1 MFDLRYHVASLAAVF
16 IALIVG
22 ILIGVGLSGRGF
34 VSDSERQLLNAR
46 ITDLQ
51 QRVTAAEARAA
62 ALSTA
67 QKAADSFVARAYPA
81 LVRDRLRGKRI
92 AVVFVGSVDADLRAA
107 IVEAL
112 QDAGA
117 PGFARLRA
125 LRVPIDTQRLAT
137 AIQARPALAPYD
149 GAQHLD
155 DLGRDFGK
163 QLVLGGRSA
172 LVEALAPVLLEERSG
187 NDRQPLDG
195 VVVVHTAEAQA
206 GASALFLNG
215 LYTGL
220 GRAGIPAVG
229 VEASTAAAA
238 ASAVPAFQRA
248 GLSSVDDIDQRTGR
262 AALVLLLGGAT
273 HGDYGVKATATSGII
288 PVAPAPAAASGG

>member
-46 ITDLQ
+46 STDLQ
-51 QRVTAAEARAA
+51 QRVTAAEARATTLSA
-62 ALSTA
+62 AR
-67 QKAADSFVARAYPA
+67 KAADAFVARAYPA

-92 AVVFVGSVDADLRAA
+92 AVVFVGSVDTDLRAA
-107 IVEAL
+107 IVGAL

-117 PGFARLRA
+117 TGYARLRA
-125 LRVPIDTQRLAT
+125 LRVPVDTQRLAG
-137 AIQARPALAPYD
+137 AIRARPALAPYD
-149 GAQHLD
+149 GSQHLD
-155 DLGRDFGK
+155 NLGRDFGQ

-187 NDRQPLDG
+187 NDRKPLDG
-195 VVVVHTAEAQA
+195 VVVVRTADVES
-206 GASALFLNG
+206 GASALFLGG

-229 VEASTAAAA
+229 VEASAAAV
-238 ASAVPAFQRA
+238 SAVPAFQRA
-248 GLSSVDDIDQRTGR
+248 GLSTIDDVDQRTGR
-262 AALVLLLGGAT
+262 AALVLLLGGGAR
-273 HGDYGVKATATSGII
+273 GDYGVKATATDGII
-288 PVAPAPAAASGG
+288 PTVPAPAAASRG

>member
-46 ITDLQ
+46 NTDLQ
-51 QRVTAAEARAA
+51 QRLTAAEARAA
-62 ALSTA
+62 TLSA
-67 QKAADSFVARAYPA
+67 ARKAADAFVSRAYPA

-92 AVVFVGSVDADLRAA
+92 AVVFVGSVDADLRTA
-107 IVEAL
+107 IVGAL

-117 PGFARLRA
+117 PGYARLRA
-125 LRVPIDTQRLAT
+125 LRVPVDTQRLAG
-137 AIQARPALAPYD
+137 AIRARPALAPYD
-149 GAQHLD
+149 GPQHLG
-155 DLGRDFGK
+155 DLGRDFGQ

-187 NDRQPLDG
+187 SGRKPLDG
-195 VVVVHTAEAQA
+195 VVVVRTADVQS
-206 GASALFLNG
+206 GASALFLGG

-229 VEASTAAAA
+229 VEASAAAV
-238 ASAVPAFQRA
+238 SAVPGFQRA
-248 GLSSVDDIDQRTGR
+248 GLSTIDDIDQRTGR
-262 AALVLLLGGAT
+262 AALVLLLGGAA
-273 HGDYGVKATATSGII
+273 HGDYGVKATATAGII
-288 PVAPAPAAASGG
+288 PTVPAPAVASGG

>member
-51 QRVTAAEARAA
+51 QRGTDAEARVAT
-62 ALSTA
+62 LSATR
-67 QKAADSFVARAYPA
+67 KARDAFVTRAYPA
-81 LVRDRLRGKRI
+81 LVRDRLRGRRI
-92 AVVFVGSVDADLRAA
+92 ALVFVGSVDADLRAA
-107 IVEAL
+107 VTGAL

-117 PGFARLRA
+117 PGYARLRV
-125 LRVPIDTQRLAT
+125 LRVPIDTRRLAA
-137 AIQARPALAPYD
+137 AIRARPALAPYE
-149 GAQHLD
+149 GPKQLA

-163 QLVLGGRSA
+163 QLVLGGRSP
-172 LVEALAPVLLEERSG
+172 LVEALAPVLLQERSG
-187 NDRQPLDG
+187 NDRLPLDG
-195 VVVVHTAEAQA
+195 VVVVRTADAQS
-206 GASALFLNG
+206 GASALFLGG

-229 VEASTAAAA
+229 VEATRAAV
-238 ASAVPAFQRA
+238 SAVPAFQRA
-248 GLSSVDDIDQRTGR
+248 SLSTVDDIDERSGR
-262 AALVLLLGGAT
+262 VALVLLLTGGAS
-273 HGDYGVKATATSGII
+273 GGYGVKASARDGIFPVVPP
-288 PVAPAPAAASGG
+288 PVAASSG

>member
-51 QRVTAAEARAA
+51 QRATDAEARAA
-62 ALSTA
+62 ALSATR
-67 QKAADSFVARAYPA
+67 KAREAFVARAYPA
-81 LVRDRLRGKRI
+81 LVQDRLRGKRI
-92 AVVFVGSVDADLRAA
+92 ALVFVGSVDADLRTA
-107 IVEAL
+107 IAGTL

-117 PGFARLRA
+117 PGYSRLRV
-125 LRVPIDTQRLAT
+125 LRVPIDTQRLAA
-137 AIQARPALAPYD
+137 AIRARPALAPYD
-149 GAQHLD
+149 GPQHLV

-172 LVEALAPVLLEERSG
+172 LVEALAPVLLQERSG
-187 NDRQPLDG
+187 NDRKPLDG
-195 VVVVHTAEAQA
+195 VIVVRTADAQS
-206 GASALFLNG
+206 GASALFLGG

-220 GRAGIPAVG
+220 GRAGIPAIG
-229 VEASTAAAA
+229 VEASGAAV
-238 ASAVPAFQRA
+238 SAVPVFQRA
-248 GLSSVDDIDQRTGR
+248 GLSTVDDVDEGTGR
-262 AALVLLLGGAT
+262 AALVLLLTGGVR
-273 HGDYGVKATATSGII
+273 GKYGIKATATDGII
-288 PVAPAPAAASGG
+288 PVVPVSAVASGG

>member
-51 QRVTAAEARAA
+51 QRSDAAEARAT
-62 ALSTA
+62 ALTA
-67 QKAADSFVARAYPA
+67 SRKAADSFVARAYPA
-81 LVRDRLRGKRI
+81 LVRERLRGKRI
-92 AVVFVGSVDADLRAA
+92 AIVFVGSVDTDLRAA
-107 IVEAL
+107 VVGAL
-112 QDAGA
+112 QDADA

-125 LRVPIDTQRLAT
+125 LRVPIDTQRLAA
-137 AIQARPALAPYD
+137 AIRARPALAPYD

-163 QLVLGGRSA
+163 QLLLGGRSP

-187 NDRQPLDG
+187 NDRKPLDG
-195 VVVVHTAEAQA
+195 VVVVRTADPQS
-206 GASALFLNG
+206 GASALFLGG
-215 LYTGL
+215 LYAGL

-229 VEASTAAAA
+229 VEAAVANV
-238 ASAVPAFQRA
+238 SAVPAFQRA

-262 AALVLLLGGAT
+262 TALVLLLGGGAV
-273 HGDYGVKATATSGII
+273 GDYGVKATAKSGII
-288 PVAPAPAAASGG
+288 PAAPAPVTARGG

>member
-51 QRVTAAEARAA
+51 QRGDAAEARATALA
-62 ALSTA
+62 ASR
-67 QKAADSFVARAYPA
+67 KAADALVARAYPA
-81 LVRDRLRGKRI
+81 LVRERLRGKRI
-92 AVVFVGSVDADLRAA
+92 AIVFVGSVAADLRAA
-107 IVEAL
+107 VAGAL
-112 QDAGA
+112 QDGGA

-125 LRVPIDTQRLAT
+125 LRVPIDTQRLAA
-137 AIQARPALAPYD
+137 AIRARPALAPYD

-163 QLVLGGRSA
+163 QLVLGGRSP

-187 NDRQPLDG
+187 NDRKPLDG
-195 VVVVHTAEAQA
+195 VIVVRTAEAQS
-206 GASALFLNG
+206 GASALFLGG

-229 VEASTAAAA
+229 VETTGATT
-238 ASAVPAFQRA
+238 SAVTAFRRG
-248 GLSSVDDIDQRTGR
+248 GLSSVDDIDQRAGR
-262 AALVLLLGGAT
+262 AALVLLLAGGAR
-273 HGDYGVKATATSGII
+273 GDYGVKATAEAGII
-288 PVAPAPAAASGG
+288 PAASAPAAAGGG